1 MSLLE
6 TNLKY
11 NVNQTIFVAVDCAIF
26 GFDSKSL
33 KLLLFNRKVEPLKV
47 HWSLIG
53 AFIQDD
59 LSIDEG
65 AKQVLLES
73 TGLSGIYLN
82 HLKLMAIK
90 TVILEL
96 ELFL

>member
-1 MSLLE
+1 MCGD
-6 TNLKY
+6 Y
-11 NVNQTIFVAVDCAIF
+11 AIF

-33 KLLLFNRKVEPLKV
+33 KLLLFKRKVEPLNG

-82 HLKLMAIK
+82 QLKLMATK
-90 TVILEL
+90 TVIQEL
-96 ELFL
+96 ESFRLATTV